1 MGGSSSAVV
10 ELAADYEADGEP
22 PLDETADATL
32 DVSADVT
39 GYDSQKR
46 NKSIQE
52 KVRIEFSRIRESM
65 WWRESGRCTGVK
77 NGKYSSLHSTNS
89 TGILTGDMIMLRQD
103 RFILWPYSHILGCAT
118 LPLKFFKKTWIFI
131 LCLEN
136 QRKNPWDQ
144 SSKNLFWTLR
154 SISRTGNIYIN
165 HNYN

>member
-65 WWRESGRCTGVK
+65 
-77 NGKYSSLHSTNS
+77 
-89 TGILTGDMIMLRQD
+89 
-103 RFILWPYSHILGCAT
+103 
-118 LPLKFFKKTWIFI
+118 
-131 LCLEN
+131 
-136 QRKNPWDQ
+136 
-144 SSKNLFWTLR
+144 
-154 SISRTGNIYIN
+154 
-165 HNYN
+165 